1 MRRRL
6 LDAFVL
12 ATLLWPRHAAA
23 EQARDAEFKP
33 TAGTASIS
41 GVVVTGG
48 DRPQPIRRAIVT
60 LSGPE
65 LRPSRGAVTNDEGR
79 FTFTNLPAGRFTLT
93 AARPAFITSMYGAK
107 RPGRPGTAIT
117 VADGQRTNDLIV
129 RLWRGAS
136 IAGVVRD
143 ESGEPVAD
151 VPVTAIPERR
161 RETTPTLTLSNNATT
176 TTNDQGEFRIFGLEP
191 GVYAVAARPSSTGLG
206 QIGALAEA
214 EVDAALEAL
223 KRRSAPGAALAAAPR
238 AQPAASGIVSFDYA
252 ATYYPGTAI
261 AASAGRIILAAGQD
275 VGGIDFAIQRLQTA
289 TISGAVTGLD
299 GQPLGGVGVIL
310 YATGTPSAFT
320 VEPSMLPGATTRPDG
335 TFTFSQV
342 APGDYRVFVRASA
355 APQAPSSTTVSINN
369 AAPLLWGLADL
380 SVSGSDVTGVA
391 ITLQPAMS
399 FAGRVVFEGKT
410 ATPPAGFKGVSL
422 NLRPLSAGN
431 RGVAIL
437 NGVAQG
443 NIVTPA
449 QIQPDGSFE
458 IRNVAPDTYRLF
470 ASIGGQ
476 AVNTPGP
483 NDWWLKSAMV
493 GGRDVLDTL
502 LTIAPGEN
510 APGAVLTFSDQK
522 TEIDGALQT
531 ASGQPASDVF
541 VIAYAADRA
550 FWGANSRRV
559 QAVRPGV
566 DGRYSIKGLPPGT
579 YLLSVLVDVDQDE
592 WQDPAFLE
600 QLVSS
605 SIKVTLDDGGRAT
618 HNLRIGG

>member
-12 ATLLWPRHAAA
+12 AILLWPRHAAA
-23 EQARDAEFKP
+23 QQARDAEFRP
-33 TAGTASIS
+33 TVGTASIS
-41 GVVVTGG
+41 GVVLTGG
-48 DRPQPIRRAIVT
+48 DRPEPIRRAIVT

-93 AARPAFITSMYGAK
+93 AARTAFITSTYGAK

-161 RETTPTLTLSNNATT
+161 RETTPTLTLSNNATA

-223 KRRSAPGAALAAAPR
+223 KRRSAPGGAPAAAPR
-238 AQPAASGIVSFDYA
+238 AQTAASPIVSFDYA

-261 AASAGRIILAAGQD
+261 AASAGRVTLAAGQD

-299 GQPLGGVGVIL
+299 GQPVGGVGVIL
-310 YATGTPSAFT
+310 YAAGAPSAFT

-342 APGDYRVFVRASA
+342 APGDYRVYVRASA

-369 AAPLLWGLADL
+369 AAPLLWGLADV
-380 SVSGSDVTGVA
+380 SVTGSDVTGVA
-391 ITLQPAMS
+391 LNLQPATS

-410 ATPPAGFKGVSL
+410 LTPPAAFKGVSV

-443 NIVTPA
+443 NLVMPA
-449 QIQPDGSFE
+449 QPQPDGAFE
-458 IRNVAPDTYRLF
+458 VKNIAPDTYRVF
-470 ASIGGQ
+470 ATVPGQ
-476 AVNTPGP
+476 TG
-483 NDWWLKSAMV
+483 WWLKSAMV
-493 GGRDVLDTL
+493 GGRDVLDSL
-502 LTIAPGEN
+502 LVVTPGAN
-510 APGAVLTFSDQK
+510 LSGAVLTFSDQI

-531 ASGQPASDVF
+531 ANGQPASDVF

-550 FWGANSRRV
+550 FWRANSRRV